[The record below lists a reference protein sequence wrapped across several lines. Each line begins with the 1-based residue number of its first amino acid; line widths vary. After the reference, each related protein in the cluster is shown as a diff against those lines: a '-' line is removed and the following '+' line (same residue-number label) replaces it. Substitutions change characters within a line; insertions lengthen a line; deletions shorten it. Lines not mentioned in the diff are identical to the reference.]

1 MLSNQNTFF
10 TAGLEWEYKL
20 IGTSNDCYDV
30 HRELQ
35 NMGFDWTSTGPDG
48 SAAPDAETIFAPMP
62 VNENG
67 IMSCALADI
76 ARLLEALE
84 SLGADCPVRV
94 TGLGMH
100 CHIGNRLVTMDPAEY
115 WEASKRAFAEGSG
128 NRRYFR
134 PDTNDMTDVMSLALV
149 KDVVQRYADH
159 QGDIDAILAPSRRE
173 GRSEAR
179 YCHSI
184 RPVGFHGHY
193 RDQFEAAT
201 NINRMSAILGS
212 LGQCEKYSAINLEH
226 WSTKN
231 TIEFRQHQ
239 GTLELAKM
247 NKWVG
252 LLVTMFQHSD
262 RTRLRYPTL
271 ETVSTPEMPHRP
283 TTKIGVAWA
292 LCRRAGGA
300 HVQEI
305 MAATG
310 WDATTVRARVS
321 EWRSAHD
328 ERAVI
333 THTQQSYGAR
343 YGSTNGAY
351 DQCGFE
357 IPETYQRGEAG
368 DVELLPANRAGVT
381 SIWGSVADD
390 AFEYF
395 AARRQ
400 ALSR

>member
-20 IGTSNDCYDV
+20 IGTSNDCYDID
-30 HRELQ
+30 RELH

-84 SLGADCPVRV
+84 SLGADCPVRI

-115 WEASKRAFAEGSG
+115 WEAAKRAFAEGSG

-193 RDQFEAAT
+193 RDQFENADSVQ
-201 NINRMSAILGS
+201 RMSTILGS

-231 TIEFRQHQ
+231 TIDICRAPAAAPDLK
-239 GTLELAKM
+239 GWRRM
-247 NKWVG
+247 G
-252 LLVTMFQHSD
+252 
-262 RTRLRYPTL
+262 
-271 ETVSTPEMPHRP
+271 
-283 TTKIGVAWA
+283 A
-292 LCRRAGGA
+292 LPSQWWRAC
-300 HVQEI
+300 
-305 MAATG
+305 
-310 WDATTVRARVS
+310 S
-321 EWRSAHD
+321 
-328 ERAVI
+328 
-333 THTQQSYGAR
+333 
-343 YGSTNGAY
+343 
-351 DQCGFE
+351 
-357 IPETYQRGEAG
+357 
-368 DVELLPANRAGVT
+368 
-381 SIWGSVADD
+381 
-390 AFEYF
+390 
-395 AARRQ
+395 
-400 ALSR
+400 